1 MKRKNLYALTV
12 CFLAGVLIT
21 ACQQPASGG
30 DSGGAVPADTGD
42 DEAQELNVYNW
53 STYIAPEI
61 IPAFEE
67 KFNVKV
73 NYEQFGD
80 NDELLAKIQPG
91 NPGYDIIVPSD
102 YMVEIMINE
111 GLLEELDKS
120 KVPNFGN
127 IDDIFLDPP
136 FDPGNGHCVP
146 YQWGTVGL
154 GYNSEAVPEPIDSW
168 AVMYDGSNAG
178 RISWLTETRMALGA
192 TLIYLGYDPNT
203 TNPDEITEAKQLLI
217 DTKDDVV
224 AYAPDNGQQLLE
236 QGEVDIAFE
245 YSGDIFQ
252 LMADNPAIKYV
263 IPKEGTLIW
272 TDNMCI
278 PAGAPHPDLAHE
290 FINFILDAQIG
301 SQLSE
306 YTQYGTPN
314 KASLPLLS
322 EEVRNNPG
330 IYPSEELRNSLYFI
344 RSLGE
349 ADLLY
354 EEAWTEIGVEQ

>member
-1 MKRKNLYALTV
+1 LGVSSQPPGEMTAP
-12 CFLAGVLIT
+12 AGT
-21 ACQQPASGG
+21 EETSGDG
-30 DSGGAVPADTGD
+30 
-42 DEAQELNVYNW
+42 EARELNVYNW

-61 IPAFEE
+61 VPAFEE

-73 NYEQFGD
+73 NYEQYGD

-91 NPGYDIIVPSD
+91 NPGYDVIVPSD
-102 YMVEIMINE
+102 YMVEIMIAE

-120 KVPNFGN
+120 KIPNFEN

-136 FDPGNGHCVP
+136 SDPDNAHCVP

-154 GYNSEAVPEPIDSW
+154 GYNSEAVTEPIDSW
-168 AVMYDGSNAG
+168 AVMFDGSNAG
-178 RISWLTETRMALGA
+178 RISWLTESRMTMGA

-203 TNPDEITEAKQLLI
+203 TNPDEINEAKQLLL
-217 DTKDDVV
+217 DTKGDVT
-224 AYAPDNGQQLLE
+224 AFAPDNGQQLLE

-252 LMADNPAIKYV
+252 LMPDNPAIKYV

-272 TDNMCI
+272 TDNLCI
-278 PAGAPHPDLAHE
+278 PTGAPHLDLAHE
-290 FINFILDAQIG
+290 FINYILDAQVG
-301 SQLSE
+301 AQLSE
-306 YTQYGTPN
+306 WTQYGTPN

-322 EEVRNNPG
+322 EEIRNNPG
-330 IYPSEELRNSLYFI
+330 IYPSEDTRSRLYFI

-354 EEAWTEIGVEQ
+354 EEAWTDIGVGQ